1 MNSEYL
7 HRLFRFFI
15 IVCLFCGVLLACF
28 FLSKVTYPFILGG
41 IIAMAINPFV
51 NFLEEKGGLHRG
63 VAVFAALMLLIG
75 IAAGAILLLVRE
87 IFTGFAYLAH
97 VLPDYSKEFV
107 EYIEIYFKTT
117 ILPLYN
123 DISRL
128 FNNLEDGHQQTIM
141 NNINTIGTHFTTTV
155 SNLAQDTINLISAL
169 LVSLPSIVTVFVF
182 SILAAFFICKDW
194 YRFSGY
200 LRKISTDKWMASSRT
215 VYLELRKALFGFAK
229 AQFTLISITAVIVLI
244 GLLLLRI
251 EYAITIALLI
261 GVVDLLP
268 YLGTGAVFMP
278 WIAFTFISG
287 DYPLTVG
294 LSVLY
299 GVVIIQRQLTEPKI
313 LSSTI
318 GLDPLA
324 TLIAL
329 FVGFQWFGF
338 LGLMIGPAF
347 LVIVR
352 ALHQA
357 QFFHEVYRFITGKAE
372 KR

>member
-1 MNSEYL
+1 MNNDYL
-7 HRLFRFFI
+7 HRILRFFL
-15 IVCLFCGVLLACF
+15 IVCLFSIVLLACF

-41 IIAMAINPFV
+41 IIAMSINPFV
-51 NFLEEKGGLHRG
+51 NFLEEKGRMHRG
-63 VAVFAALMLLIG
+63 FAVFTALLLLI
-75 IAAGAILLLVRE
+75 ATLAGAVLLLMRE

-97 VLPDYSKEFV
+97 VLPTYSKILV
-107 EYIEIYFKTT
+107 QYMEICFKEK

-123 DISRL
+123 DINRM
-128 FNNLEDGHQQTIM
+128 FNNLDDGHQQTIM
-141 NNINTIGTHFTTTV
+141 KNIDAVGTHITTTV
-155 SNLAQDTINLISAL
+155 SNLAQQTVNWISTV
-169 LVSLPSIVTVFVF
+169 LVSLPSIVTVLVF

-200 LRKISTDKWMASSRT
+200 LRKISSDKWMASTRT
-215 VYLELRKALFGFAK
+215 VYIELRKALFGFAK
-229 AQFTLISITAVIVLI
+229 AQLTLISITAFIVLI

-261 GVVDLLP
+261 GAVDLLP

-278 WIAFTFISG
+278 WIAYTFVSG

-299 GVVIIQRQLTEPKI
+299 GVVIIQRQLAEPKI

-338 LGLMIGPAF
+338 LGLLIGPAF
-347 LVIVR
+347 LVILR

-357 QFFHEVYRFITGKAE
+357 QFFHEVYYFIKGKS
-372 KR
+372 